1 MSHYTLE
8 DLIARWKREELS
20 VEQMIGQFA
29 LVLAAQ
35 EQRLRALE
43 RRVPEEP
50 VVEIGSCK
58 AVNLPQRLKPRGL
71 YLLFRCSG
79 SGATQLAD

>member
-20 VEQMIGQFA
+20 VEQMLGQVA
-29 LVLAAQ
+29 LVLVAQ

-50 VVEIGSCK
+50 TQMSDVRCQVSGGKDHSSRKDAKTQKGIGK
-58 AVNLPQRLKPRGL
+58 KG
-71 YLLFRCSG
+71 
-79 SGATQLAD
+79 